1 MSKTSVVKARME
13 PELKAKG
20 EAILKSLGLS
30 TSTAITLFF
39 TQLVSRRHF
48 PLELTC
54 APTLY
59 QLAVESFS

>member
-30 TSTAITLFF
+30 TSTADLRPNFVP
-39 TQLVSRRHF
+39 VSRRV
-48 PLELTC
+48 L
-54 APTLY
+54 
-59 QLAVESFS
+59 